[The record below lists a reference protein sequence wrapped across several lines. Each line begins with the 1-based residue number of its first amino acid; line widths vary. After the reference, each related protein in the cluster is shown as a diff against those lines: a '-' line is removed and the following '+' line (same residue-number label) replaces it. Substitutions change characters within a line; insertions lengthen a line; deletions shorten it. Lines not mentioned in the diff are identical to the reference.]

1 MKIRLTCCAMVL
13 FGVMTFNAQAASI
26 WLDPATNVDIN
37 SGEVATYQIW
47 ADAADVGGF
56 LAGGL
61 DLFYDSNVLTYN
73 DDFAFDPSF
82 PTDPDFSRPGTH
94 GDPDNCF
101 LDPSV
106 TGCSGPGEIN
116 GIAFGNFNGL
126 AATGPTLVGSLS
138 FSGLDLGVSLLTM
151 TDNDLPAGAWFATD
165 GSGPLV
171 VDYGAGQTTVVPVPA
186 AAWLMT
192 GGLGMLLGFARK
204 RKVA

>member
-61 DLFYDSNVLTYN
+61 DLFYNSTVLTFN
-73 DDFAFDPSF
+73 DDFAFDAGF
-82 PTDPDFSRPGTH
+82 PTDPAFSRTG
-94 GDPDNCF
+94 DNCF
-101 LDPSV
+101 TNPA
-106 TGCSGPGEIN
+106 TPGCSVLGEIN
-116 GIAFGNFNGL
+116 GIAFGNFVGL
-126 AATGPTLVGSLS
+126 SADGPTLVGSLS
-138 FSGLDLGVSLLTM
+138 FSGLDLGVSPLTM
-151 TDNDLPAGAWFATD
+151 TDNDFPAGAWFATD

-171 VDYGAGQTTVVPVPA
+171 VDYGTGQVTVVPVPA